1 MKVLTLI
8 KITLGVS
15 IGFMLFALT
24 QEAYCTTEG
33 CMHSI
38 RAFIFGIF
46 GMFIGGN
53 ETLTWFANPL
63 LILAWLLIKYRKTSF
78 LLSLLSTLI
87 AVSFL
92 IFDEV
97 VITEAGHS
105 SIITRYTLGYWLWI
119 ASHSVMLLGNV
130 LLMINGHYYLKTEA
144 KMIKN

>member
-1 MKVLTLI
+1 MKALTLI

-15 IGFMLFALT
+15 IGLMLFTLT
-24 QEAYCTTEG
+24 QEAYCTAEG
-33 CMHSI
+33 CMHSMM
-38 RAFIFGIF
+38 AFIFGVF

-63 LILAWLLIKYRKTSF
+63 LILAWLFIKCRKVSF

-92 IFDEV
+92 MFDEV

-105 SIITRYTLGYWLWI
+105 SMITRYALGYWLWI
-119 ASHSVMLLGNV
+119 GSHTVMVLGNV
-130 LLMINGHYYLKTEA
+130 LIMINEHSYLKIET
-144 KMIKN
+144 KNN

>member
-24 QEAYCTTEG
+24 QEAYCTAEG
-33 CMHSI
+33 CMHSMM
-38 RAFIFGIF
+38 AFIFGIF

-63 LILAWLLIKYRKTSF
+63 LILAWLLIKYRKTSS

-87 AVSFL
+87 AVLFL
-92 IFDEV
+92 MFDEA
-97 VITEAGHS
+97 IINEAGHGS
-105 SIITRYTLGYWLWI
+105 TITRYALGYWLWI
-119 ASHSVMLLGNV
+119 GSHAVMVLGNV
-130 LLMINGHYYLKTEA
+130 LLMINEHYYLETET
-144 KMIKN
+144 KND

>member
-15 IGFMLFALT
+15 IGLMLLALT
-24 QEAYCTTEG
+24 QEAYCTAEG
-33 CMHSI
+33 CMHSMM
-38 RAFIFGIF
+38 AFIFGIF

-92 IFDEV
+92 MFDEV
-97 VITEAGHS
+97 VVTEAGHS
-105 SIITRYTLGYWLWI
+105 SMTTRYALGYWLWVG
-119 ASHSVMLLGNV
+119 SHAVMVLGNV
-130 LLMINGHYYLKTEA
+130 LIMINGHYYLKTET
-144 KMIKN
+144 KND